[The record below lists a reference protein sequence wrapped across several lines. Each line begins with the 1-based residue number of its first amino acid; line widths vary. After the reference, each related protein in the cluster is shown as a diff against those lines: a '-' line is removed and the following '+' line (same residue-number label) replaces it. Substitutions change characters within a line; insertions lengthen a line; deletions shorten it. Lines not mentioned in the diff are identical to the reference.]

1 MEMLKNKWFWIGAAV
16 LVLLYFMVI
25 KKKNPLHMFTSNASG
40 SNSNYYEGDDSYDE
54 FGRRR
59 RHLGRGF
66 KENIEARLRKKCSTL
81 PLQEESRPLEQS
93 PIM

>member
-1 MEMLKNKWFWIGAAV
+1 MLKNKWFWIGAAV
-16 LVLLYFMVI
+16 LILLYFMVI
-25 KKKNPLHMFTSNASG
+25 KKKNPLHMFTISTSAP
-40 SNSNYYEGDDSYDE
+40 NYYEGDDSYDE

-59 RHLGRGF
+59 KLGRGF
-66 KENIEARLRKKCSTL
+66 KENREARLRKKCSTL